1 MPDYLTGTLKQ
12 LLLKMIQELRANT
25 LEMNTKID
33 IISKAKENQNKNQ
46 IEILELKIKVLKI
59 TKLVGWVQGQNRD
72 DKRMN
77 Y

>member
-1 MPDYLTGTLKQ
+1 
-12 LLLKMIQELRANT
+12 
-25 LEMNTKID
+25 MNTKID

>member
-1 MPDYLTGTLKQ
+1 
-12 LLLKMIQELRANT
+12 MIQELRANT

-59 TKLVGWVQGQNRD
+59 TKLVGWVQGQKRD
-72 DKRMN
+72 DKRMD

>member
-1 MPDYLTGTLKQ
+1 
-12 LLLKMIQELRANT
+12 MIQELRANT

-46 IEILELKIKVLKI
+46 TEILELKIKVLKI
-59 TKLVGWVQGQNRD
+59 TKLVGWVQGQKRD
-72 DKRMN
+72 DKRMD